1 MKIEIDYNGAYAV
14 CKVDGKHIIQCDPL
28 TRGQALS
35 AFSCIEQHLRRE
47 AQADKEKK
55 KKECVD
61 LGCRVIVPVQRL
73 DDGSYR
79 IYYQNDKQMY
89 IAGGYGKTPE
99 EAKENFY
106 FNLDDVRKYFKESGR
121 FFEEFSFEFVVE

>member
-14 CKVDGKHIIQCDPL
+14 CKVDGKHIVQCDPL

-47 AQADKEKK
+47 AQAKKEKR
-55 KKECVD
+55 ECVD
-61 LGCRVIVPVQRL
+61 LGHRVRVPVQRL
-73 DDGSYR
+73 DDGNYR

-99 EAKENFY
+99 DAKENFY
-106 FNLDDVRKYFKESGR
+106 FNLNDVRRHFKDSGR
-121 FFEEFSFEFVVE
+121 FFEELSFEFVVE